1 MEDLEE
7 PTFSLVGLA
16 VIKECNCYNG
26 YYLLSDSCG
35 VAGIILVG
43 LYLSTLIL
51 IVTLQGRYLA
61 SFYW

>member
-7 PTFSLVGLA
+7 PTFSLVGLT
-16 VIKECNCYNG
+16 VIKERSCYHG
-26 YYLLSDSCG
+26 CYLLTASYG
-35 VAGIILVG
+35 VVGIILGV

-51 IVTLQGRYLA
+51 VVTLQGRYLA